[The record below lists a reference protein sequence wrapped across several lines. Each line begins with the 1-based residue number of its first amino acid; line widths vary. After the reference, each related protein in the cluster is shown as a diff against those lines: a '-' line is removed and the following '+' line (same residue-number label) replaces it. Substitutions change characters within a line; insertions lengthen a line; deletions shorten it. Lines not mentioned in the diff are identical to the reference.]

1 MDVPR
6 TGEGT
11 LEATTPTGQLVWR
24 RNLEPS
30 SRKWVN
36 WVIGVM
42 AALCAFGAFAAYMA
56 DDSGSIGTFIVLGVI
71 VCGLFWLIP
80 RVYDWGRRRNP
91 EIRMEGRELCWAK
104 VRVPI
109 DQVDRWSATIATQS
123 HYNGSVW
130 SRSSFGVVNF
140 TMFDGEKVAF
150 TFPHLNKTE
159 LPELIAAIDPI
170 LPGRRVTD

>member
-1 MDVPR
+1 MDTTAS
-6 TGEGT
+6 TG
-11 LEATTPTGQLVWR
+11 LLVWR
-24 RNLEPS
+24 RDLEPS
-30 SRKWVN
+30 SRTWVN

-42 AALCAFGAFAAYMA
+42 GALCGFGAFAAYMA
-56 DDSGSIGTFIVLGVI
+56 DDPGGISTFIVLGVI

-80 RVYDWGRRRNP
+80 RVFDWGRRRNP

-109 DQVDRWSATIATQS
+109 DQVDRWGAGIATQT

-130 SRSSFGVVNF
+130 SRSTFGVVNF
-140 TMFDGEKVAF
+140 TMFDGESKSF
-150 TFPHLNKTE
+150 NFPHLGQDE

-170 LPGRRVTD
+170 LPGRRID